1 MAAASLGR
9 VAGDFF
15 ARVLLV
21 HEAPGAAPPDASPLR
36 AQLLDELAALDAHPF
51 VQRLDAQQRDDARFA
66 LAVWADELLL
76 KTPWPGRDA
85 WAHDLL
91 QMRLYRTNRGGDEF
105 FDRLAR
111 LRPDH
116 GEARGVYFLCLV
128 FGFEGQL
135 VGDEPARRALLQ
147 QHFDML
153 RASGLAR
160 DLVTAERLTP
170 EAYALEIELEP
181 PPSGGARRIL
191 FGWAAAA
198 ALVFVLAWGALRLL
212 AERVALPPGS

>member
-9 VAGDFF
+9 AAGDFF

-21 HEAPGAAPPDASPLR
+21 HETPGAIHVDASQLR
-36 AQLLDELAALDAHPF
+36 AQLLGDLAALEAHPLA
-51 VQRLDAQQRDDARFA
+51 QRLDPQQLDDARFA
-66 LAVWADELLL
+66 LVVWADELLL

-105 FDRLAR
+105 YDRLAR

-116 GEARGVYFLCLV
+116 GEARLVYFLCLV

-135 VGDEPARRALLQ
+135 VGAEPERRALLQ
-147 QHFDML
+147 QHFDLL

-160 DLVTAERLTP
+160 DLVTADRLSP
-170 EAYALEIELEP
+170 EAYALEVELEAP
-181 PPSGGARRIL
+181 SSGGARRIL
-191 FGWAAAA
+191 LGWTAAA

-212 AERVALPPGS
+212 AERVPLPPGS